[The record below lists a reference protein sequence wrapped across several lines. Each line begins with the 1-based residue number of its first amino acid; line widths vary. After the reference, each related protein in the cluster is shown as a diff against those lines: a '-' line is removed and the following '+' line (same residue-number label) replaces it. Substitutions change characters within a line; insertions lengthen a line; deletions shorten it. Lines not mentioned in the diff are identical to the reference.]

1 MLKTRLK
8 KQTLL
13 RHFGIPYITAP
24 MEAEAQC
31 AKLAQLGLVDGI
43 ITDDSDVFLF
53 GGVQCFKNIF
63 NDAKY
68 AECFLLADVE
78 RELMLTRERLI
89 SLAYFL
95 GSDYTLGL
103 PGIGPV
109 MGLEILANFP
119 GERGLYD
126 FKEWWGRVQ
135 KGNDTEEESGTKW
148 RKSFKKRFLKSI
160 YLTADWPDPL
170 VVSFLT
176 KKGGGN
182 KRVLMI
188 TIANRGRHT
197 YIQPSMNRKSPSIGD
212 SPDFQ
217 PCERE

>member
-1 MLKTRLK
+1 
-8 KQTLL
+8 
-13 RHFGIPYITAP
+13 

-53 GGVQCFKNIF
+53 GGIQCFKNIF

-135 KGNDTEEESGTKW
+135 RGVDTEEESGTRW

-170 VVSFLT
+170 VVSFLLFLSFFIYFFSIDD
-176 KKGGGN
+176 GY
-182 KRVLMI
+182 RE
-188 TIANRGRHT
+188 RHT
-197 YIQPSMNRKSPSIGD
+197 CIQPSTSRKNPSIGD
-212 SPDFQ
+212 SPDFR
-217 PCERE
+217 PCERESFFL